1 MVSEKELSDINFK
14 RLKHVWMYIK
24 NNLIDSDDKM
34 YFTVNSFININ
45 NIINGSR
52 NIFLRKVNAKPCGY
66 HKMYMDKDFIEDKL
80 Y

>member
-24 NNLIDSDDKM
+24 NNLNDSDDKM

-66 HKMYMDKDFIEDKL
+66 HEMYMDKDFIEDKL